1 MLASPF
7 EVPVAGVT
15 FSEGDPNSIFK
26 ISTLMI
32 EKDTPLVAKLVREP
46 ENEYDEFAIKV
57 VVGDSHVG
65 YIPSYITKKLAN
77 EIDYGKRWT
86 AVVDRIV
93 MSPQNQDQPGLR
105 LKVIK
110 NA

>member
-15 FSEGDPNSIFK
+15 FSEGYPNSIFK
-26 ISTLMI
+26 ISSMMI
-32 EKDTPLVAKLVREP
+32 EKDTPLLAQLVREP
-46 ENEYDEFAIKV
+46 DNEYDEFAIKV
-57 VVGDSHVG
+57 VVGGSHVG
-65 YIPSYITKKLAN
+65 YIPSYLSGKLAY
-77 EIDYGKRWT
+77 EIDRGTRWA

-93 MSPQNQDQPGLR
+93 MSPENQDQPGLR

>member
-15 FSEGDPNSIFK
+15 FSEGYPNSIFK

-32 EKDTPLVAKLVREP
+32 EKDTPLLAKLVREP
-46 ENEYDEFAIKV
+46 DNEYDEFAIKV
-57 VVGDSHVG
+57 VVGGNHVG
-65 YIPSYITKKLAN
+65 YIPSSLNKQLAY
-77 EIDYGKRWT
+77 EIDYGERWA
-86 AVVDRIV
+86 AVVARIV
-93 MSPQNQDQPGLR
+93 MSPENQDQPGLR